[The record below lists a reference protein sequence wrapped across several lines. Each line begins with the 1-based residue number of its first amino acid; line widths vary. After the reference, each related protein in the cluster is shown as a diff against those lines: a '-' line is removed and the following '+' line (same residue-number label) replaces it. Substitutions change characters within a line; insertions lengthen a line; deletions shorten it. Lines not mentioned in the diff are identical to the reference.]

1 MQLSREKCM
10 FGRYSN
16 PAPLSIFIQDVKT
29 ASTDEGTIALKVQ
42 YQYHVTYSFGN
53 GSTSPLS
60 YLVKTC
66 NQDEGSADANHV
78 MSVAKATVKKWIK
91 DFISGTSE
99 LVIRMSVSPKTWSS
113 HLLVLVSRLNK
124 RVRVFSY

>member
-1 MQLSREKCM
+1 M
-10 FGRYSN
+10 FGRYIN

-29 ASTDEGTIALKVQ
+29 ASTDEWTIALKVQ
-42 YQYHVTYSFGN
+42 YQYHVMYSFGN
-53 GSTSPLS
+53 GSTSTPS
-60 YLVKTC
+60 YLVKMTC
-66 NQDEGSADANHV
+66 NQDEGSADTNHV

-113 HLLVLVSRLNK
+113 HLLVLVSQSIK
-124 RVRVFSY
+124 PKHVRVFY